1 MRPAQKSMSAALVG
15 CLTAMALSACGG
27 EPPSETKAGGGPL
40 TVWFPGNAEAEMKL
54 VNETIVPAF
63 EKATGTDVE
72 ITYVDWADMSPKLN
86 AAFAAG
92 TAPDVIGHGVAAAA
106 DLAANDRIE
115 DLTPYVAKLSAT
127 DREDLKSALDGGLV
141 GGKQYIAP
149 LIMTLRMIV
158 YSGADFKEAGLDPD
172 APPKTWAEVKAAA
185 DKLTK
190 REGGKITRA
199 GLVMPTNPISI
210 QQSYATLLWSFGG
223 DFLTPDGKK
232 SALTSPEAT
241 AALEYMTGLYQGDKA
256 VDNTLGAEWGG
267 SPHAQQPIATGDAS
281 MQLSSSGDIKKY
293 QDAAPDRD
301 LRLMAPPSVEGHEA
315 KSFGGAANGLMINK
329 DSDQKDQAWA
339 FITNMLQSETSTT
352 YAEALG
358 VLPARASAV
367 GSGYISKTPE
377 LKKAVESLPAGKGN
391 PNVPGWVQMRDA
403 MGQAL
408 ERALHGKTPPAEAL
422 KQAAAEM
429 DKIIA
434 SSS

>member
-1 MRPAQKSMSAALVG
+1 MRRAQRSMSAALAG

-27 EPPSETKAGGGPL
+27 EPPSGTETAGGPL

-63 EKATGTDVE
+63 EKASGTDVE
-72 ITYVDWADMSPKLN
+72 ITYVDWEEMSPKLN

-92 TAPDVIGHGVAAAA
+92 TAPDVIGHGVAATA
-106 DLAANDRIE
+106 DLAANDRVE
-115 DLTPYVAKLSAT
+115 DLTPYVAKLPAS
-127 DREDLKSALDGGLV
+127 DREDLKSALDGGVV

-149 LIMTLRMIV
+149 LIMTLRMLV

-172 APPKTWAEVKAAA
+172 APPKTWAEVRAAA
-185 DKLTK
+185 EKLTK

-199 GLVMPTNPISI
+199 GLIMPSNPISI
-210 QQSYATLLWSFGG
+210 QQSYATLLWSHGG

-232 SALTSPEAT
+232 SALTSPEAV
-241 AALEYMTGLYQGDKA
+241 AALEYMTGLYQGAQA
-256 VDNTLGAEWGG
+256 VDNTLGTEWGG
-267 SPHAQQPIATGDAS
+267 SPHAQQPIVTGEAS

-293 QDAAPDRD
+293 QDAGPDRD
-301 LRLMAPPSVEGHEA
+301 LRVMPPPAVEGHEA
-315 KSFGGAANGLMINK
+315 RSFGGAANGLMINK
-329 DSDQKDQAWA
+329 DSGQKDQAWA
-339 FITNMLQSETSTT
+339 FITHMLQSENSVA

-367 GSGYISKTPE
+367 DSAYVSKNPE
-377 LKKAVESLPAGKGN
+377 LKKAVDSLPAAKGN
-391 PNVPGWVQMRDA
+391 PNVVGWVQMRDA
-403 MGQAL
+403 MGQSL